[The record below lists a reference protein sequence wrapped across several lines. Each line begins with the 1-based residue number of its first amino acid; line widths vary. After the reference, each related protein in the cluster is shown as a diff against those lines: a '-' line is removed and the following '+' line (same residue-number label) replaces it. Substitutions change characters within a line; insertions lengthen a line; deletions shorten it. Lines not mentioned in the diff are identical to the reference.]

1 MNDQEQ
7 NDKERGEENFD
18 AAYMKMMEAGREK
31 QLSSKMEKIELA
43 YVRVVEK
50 YGEYGDCKSF
60 VEYLRTIEKIFTEA
74 KFRSWDADKSKDEL
88 IKSKIKIMA
97 SVSPIGEDVLTSIYD
112 DFKQAGDD
120 IDKIYNII
128 NDLLEKYQDD
138 SECKEFIL
146 YVQYLFINFQTAK
159 KEAMEMDVL
168 KERLIKARMEVLA
181 SDGDP
186 DLKTLGNIYAEFKT
200 LMGK

>member
-1 MNDQEQ
+1 MSNQDPNQM
-7 NDKERGEENFD
+7 ERGEENFD
-18 AAYMKMMEAGREK
+18 AAYKKMMEFGREK
-31 QLSSKMEKIELA
+31 QLNAQIEKIELA

-50 YGEYGDCKSF
+50 YGEYSDCKSF

-74 KFRSWDADKSKDEL
+74 KFRSWDAEKSKDEL
-88 IKSKIKIMA
+88 IKSKIKIM
-97 SVSPIGEDVLTSIYD
+97 SSMSPVGEDTLVSIYE
-112 DFKQAGDD
+112 DFKKAGTD

-138 SECKEFIL
+138 VECKEFIL
-146 YVQYLFINFQTAK
+146 YVQYLFINFQNAQR
-159 KEAMEMDVL
+159 EAMGADVL
-168 KERLIKARMEVLA
+168 KERLIRARMEVLA

-186 DLKTLGNIYAEFKT
+186 DLLTLENIFKEFKA